1 MLDRLKERVQ
11 KETEKILNKEELSI
25 QEISFLAG
33 EIGRLELLKM
43 KEELDEKEIKNQEKK
58 NEELKEMV
66 SRMFS

>member
-1 MLDRLKERVQ
+1 MLDRLKERVE

-25 QEISFLAG
+25 QEVSFLAG
-33 EIGRLELLKM
+33 EVGRLELLKM